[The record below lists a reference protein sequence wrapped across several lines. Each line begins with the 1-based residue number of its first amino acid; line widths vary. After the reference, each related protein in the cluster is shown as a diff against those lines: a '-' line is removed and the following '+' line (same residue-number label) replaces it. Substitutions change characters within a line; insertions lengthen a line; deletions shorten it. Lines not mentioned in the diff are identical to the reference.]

1 MMKCIKLMFFYFY
14 FLFFPVS
21 LKLFSV
27 DVDVVCNC
35 CQRCVPKIHSLC
47 RSSSGRVQFT
57 HWEVKGKWTPVSETR
72 GKNEEE
78 EGKKEAHHIIILS
91 WRPTKISGFK
101 TCFSEIFFCLF
112 CFSGG
117 KKTKQCVPLEW
128 CCFFLCFL
136 LKTPVWSPHCT
147 KSLCH
152 YLCYLIL
159 ACLGMPCS

>member
-1 MMKCIKLMFFYFY
+1 MMKHDEMHQTDVFL
-14 FLFFPVS
+14 FLFFVFFRFHWS
-21 LKLFSV
+21 FFSV

-57 HWEVKGKWTPVSETR
+57 HWEVKGKWTPVSEIR

-117 KKTKQCVPLEW
+117 KKTNSVFHSSDVV
-128 CCFFLCFL
+128 FFFASFWRLR
-136 LKTPVWSPHCT
+136 SDRHIAQ
-147 KSLCH
+147 SLFATI
-152 YLCYLIL
+152 YVTWF
-159 ACLGMPCS
+159 